1 MLSQRIIPVSRRNH
15 SNGCEMNTDTI
26 IRRAGAKFT
35 VPGHLVRNGIIDARV
50 YECCM
55 NATKENLKL
64 LSSLGV
70 KAELEFEEEAC

>member
-1 MLSQRIIPVSRRNH
+1 MLSKRIVPVTSNLH

-35 VPGHLVRNGIIDARV
+35 VPGHLVRYGIIDARV

-55 NATKENLKL
+55 NATKENLL
-64 LSSLGV
+64 LLNSLGV
-70 KAELEFEEEAC
+70 KAEFDEEAC